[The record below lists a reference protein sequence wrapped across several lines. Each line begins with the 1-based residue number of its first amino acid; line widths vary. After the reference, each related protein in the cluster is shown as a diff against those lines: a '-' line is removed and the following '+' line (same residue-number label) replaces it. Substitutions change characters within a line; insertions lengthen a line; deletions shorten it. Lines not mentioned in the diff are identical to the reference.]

1 MTGTDAVAQP
11 AGRLRAG
18 IIGVGAFGT
27 VRARAVAAHPLYV
40 LQGVAD
46 PHPARRAQAPGSPAV
61 RCADHR
67 ELLDAGVDVAIVS
80 SPVHLHLEHAL
91 AALERGAHV
100 LVEKPLSNSVTHCRR
115 LVDAARAAGRT
126 LAVGFTHRY
135 FPSIRRVK
143 VALDRGDLGALD
155 HVRAYGGHE
164 GLGQLRANWMYEGAL
179 SGGGAMMDIG
189 IHLTDLTRYLFGEI
203 VEVYGVAT
211 GTVWKVAGSE
221 DNAMAMFKTT
231 AGLPVI
237 YQAAWSEWRGYTFW
251 IDVYGSRGMIR
262 ARCGP
267 MLNVLVT
274 QERPGARRTRSFDL
288 HPRYNLRERLFGWE
302 RMAEEA
308 AAAELDDLPRL
319 IRGEAVTLADG
330 LAGLRAVEIAQA
342 VYDSSRRGLPVALPP
357 TRDS

>member
-1 MTGTDAVAQP
+1 
-11 AGRLRAG
+11 
-18 IIGVGAFGT
+18 
-27 VRARAVAAHPLYV
+27 
-40 LQGVAD
+40 VAD
-46 PHPARRAQAPGSPAV
+46 PDRVRRAQAPGDPAC
-61 RCADHR
+61 RFADHR
-67 ELLDAGVDVAIVS
+67 ELLDAGIEIAIVS
-80 SPVHLHLEHAL
+80 SPVHLHLEHGL
-91 AALERGAHV
+91 AALERGVHV
-100 LVEKPLSNSVTHCRR
+100 LVEKPLANSVAHCRR

-135 FPSIRRVK
+135 FPSIRRLK
-143 VALDRGDLGALD
+143 AALDRGEIGELNHA
-155 HVRAYGGHE
+155 RAYGGHE
-164 GLGQLRANWMYEGAL
+164 GLSQLRANWMYEGAL

-189 IHLTDLTRYLFGEI
+189 IHLTDLTRYLFGEV

-211 GTVWKVAGSE
+211 GSVWKVAGSE
-221 DNAMAMFKTT
+221 DNAMAMFKTA
-231 AGLPVI
+231 AGLPVS
-237 YQAAWSEWRGYTFW
+237 YHATWSEWRGYTFW

-262 ARCGP
+262 ARSAP
-267 MLNVLVT
+267 MLNVMVT
-274 QERPGARRTRSFDL
+274 QERPGARRTRMFDL

-302 RMAEEA
+302 RTAEEA